1 MRRSTALTATVALF
15 LVGVLVG
22 VAATHAFYLSR
33 MREPGGL
40 AAIGLR
46 LLSWE
51 LRWRLHLTP
60 AQRAEVDHILAD
72 TRGEGLEL
80 RREMVPRVL
89 ELMHRSRDRIV
100 AILDPEQRATF
111 LGFNRRH
118 QKLIESFALP
128 PEKGKP
134 APAPPAVDPAP
145 APPAPTSSPG
155 TASSTPPRR

>member
-40 AAIGLR
+40 AALGLR

-89 ELMHRSRDRIV
+89 DLMHRSRDRIV
-100 AILDPEQRATF
+100 AVLDPEQRAIF
-111 LGFNRRH
+111 LGFNRKH

-128 PEKGKP
+128 PESGP
-134 APAPPAVDPAP
+134 AAPK
-145 APPAPTSSPG
+145 APTRSPDSA
-155 TASSTPPRR
+155 TSTPPPR

>member
-40 AAIGLR
+40 AALGLR

-89 ELMHRSRDRIV
+89 DLMHRSRDRIV
-100 AILDPEQRATF
+100 AVLDPEQREIF
-111 LGFNRRH
+111 LGFNRKH

-128 PEKGKP
+128 P
-134 APAPPAVDPAP
+134 
-145 APPAPTSSPG
+145 APTSSPDSA
-155 TASSTPPRR
+155 TSTPPPR